1 MLLVAEDVV
10 KDPNEEEAEAKS
22 AEANEEADERPSE
35 VDPAEIAA
43 EDVSYQ
49 SGDAP
54 EEEADGDAAAAQ
66 EPDPRD
72 AQIEELTQQLLRTRA
87 DFDNFRR
94 RTRQEREEL
103 VQFATKKLLADL
115 LPVLD
120 NFDRAI
126 QALEGANEPQ
136 IKQGI
141 EMVHRQLVQV
151 LYQYGI
157 TEMEAVGAPFD
168 PALHE
173 AVMQEQ
179 VEGQEPGRVLEVLQ
193 KGYLLHGKVL
203 RPAMV
208 KVSV

>member
-1 MLLVAEDVV
+1 MLVVADDVV
-10 KDPNEEEAEAKS
+10 KEPNEEGAEA
-22 AEANEEADERPSE
+22 AAHEAAEEAVDHAPE
-35 VDPAEIAA
+35 VDPAEMA
-43 EDVSYQ
+43 EQDVSY
-49 SGDAP
+49 
-54 EEEADGDAAAAQ
+54 EAGESAAEGEATSAS

-120 NFDRAI
+120 NFDRAL
-126 QALEGANEPQ
+126 QALEGVDEPQ
-136 IKQGI
+136 MKQGI
-141 EMVHRQLVQV
+141 EMVHRQLRQV
-151 LYQYGI
+151 LHQYGV
-157 TEMEAVGAPFD
+157 TEMEALGAPFD
-168 PALHE
+168 PAQHE

-179 VEGQEPGRVLEVLQ
+179 VEGEEPGRVLEVLQ

>member
-10 KDPNEEEAEAKS
+10 KDPNEEEAAAKP
-22 AEANEEADERPSE
+22 AEADAEGDVRPSE
-35 VDPAEIAA
+35 VDPAEVA
-43 EDVSYQ
+43 EEDISYEA
-49 SGDAP
+49 GDSA
-54 EEEADGDAAAAQ
+54 EEESTSAS

-126 QALEGANEPQ
+126 QALEGVDEPQ
-136 IKQGI
+136 MKQGI
-141 EMVHRQLVQV
+141 EMVHRQLLQV
-151 LYQYGI
+151 LHQYGV
-157 TEMEAVGAPFD
+157 TEMEAVGALFD
-168 PALHE
+168 PSQHE

-179 VEGQEPGRVLEVLQ
+179 VEGQEPGRVIEVLQ

>member
-1 MLLVAEDVV
+1 MLFVADDVV
-10 KDPNEEEAEAKS
+10 KDPNEQGEAKPEEAGNDGS
-22 AEANEEADERPSE
+22 AGPGE
-35 VDPAEIAA
+35 VDPAEMA
-43 EDVSYQ
+43 EEDISF
-49 SGDAP
+49 DADSP
-54 EEEADGDAAAAQ
+54 DEEAVEAQ
-66 EPDPRD
+66 AEPDPRD

-103 VQFATKKLLADL
+103 VQFATKKLLSDL

-120 NFDRAI
+120 NFDRAM
-126 QALEGANEPQ
+126 QALEGVDEPQ
-136 IKQGI
+136 MKQGI
-141 EMVHRQLVQV
+141 DMVHRQLLQV
-151 LYQYGI
+151 LHQYGV
-157 TEMEAVGAPFD
+157 TEMDAVGAPFD
-168 PALHE
+168 PSKHE

-179 VEGQEPGRVLEVLQ
+179 VEGQDAGFVIEVLQ

>member
-1 MLLVAEDVV
+1 MLLVADDVV
-10 KDPNEEEAEAKS
+10 KDPNEGEAAESKSADAKAEAD
-22 AEANEEADERPSE
+22 ARPSDE
-35 VDPAEIAA
+35 VDPAEMAEEDLAYEPGDAA
-43 EDVSYQ
+43 EDE
-49 SGDAP
+49 AP
-54 EEEADGDAAAAQ
+54 GAS

-126 QALEGANEPQ
+126 QALEGVNEPQ
-136 IKQGI
+136 MKQGI
-141 EMVHRQLVQV
+141 EMVHRQLIQV
-151 LYQYGI
+151 MHQYGV
-157 TEMEAVGAPFD
+157 TEMDAVGAPFD
-168 PALHE
+168 PAQHE

-179 VEGQEPGRVLEVLQ
+179 VEGQEPGRVIEVLQ
-193 KGYLLHGKVL
+193 KGYLLHGRVL

>member
-1 MLLVAEDVV
+1 MLSVAEDVV

-22 AEANEEADERPSE
+22 AENAEDEARSSE
-35 VDPAEIAA
+35 VDPAEMA
-43 EDVSYQ
+43 EEDLSYEAGKS
-49 SGDAP
+49 SGDEGPSAS
-54 EEEADGDAAAAQ
+54 G
-66 EPDPRD
+66 PDPRD
-72 AQIEELTQQLLRTRA
+72 TQIEELTQQLLRTRA

-120 NFDRAI
+120 NFDRAL
-126 QALEGANEPQ
+126 QALEGVDEPQ
-136 IKQGI
+136 MKQGI
-141 EMVHRQLVQV
+141 EMVHRQLTQV
-151 LYQYGI
+151 MHQYGV
-157 TEMEAVGAPFD
+157 TEMEAAGAPFD
-168 PALHE
+168 PSQHE

-179 VEGQEPGRVLEVLQ
+179 VEGQEPGRVIEVLQ

>member
-1 MLLVAEDVV
+1 MVLVADDVV
-10 KDPNEEEAEAKS
+10 KDPNEGEEAESKS
-22 AEANEEADERPSE
+22 AEAEAEADARPSDE
-35 VDPAEIAA
+35 VDPAEMAEEDLAYEPGDAA
-43 EDVSYQ
+43 EDE
-49 SGDAP
+49 AP
-54 EEEADGDAAAAQ
+54 HAS

-126 QALEGANEPQ
+126 QALEGVNEPQ
-136 IKQGI
+136 MKQGI
-141 EMVHRQLVQV
+141 EMVHRQLIQV
-151 LYQYGI
+151 MHQYGV
-157 TEMEAVGAPFD
+157 TEMAAVGAPFD
-168 PALHE
+168 PAQHE

-179 VEGQEPGRVLEVLQ
+179 VEGQEPGRVIEVLQ
-193 KGYLLHGKVL
+193 KGYLLHGRVL

>member
-10 KDPNEEEAEAKS
+10 KDPNEEEAEPKS
-22 AEANEEADERPSE
+22 AEADAEGDARPSE
-35 VDPAEIAA
+35 DVDPAEMA
-43 EDVSYQ
+43 EEDLSYEA
-49 SGDAP
+49 GDSA
-54 EEEADGDAAAAQ
+54 EEEGASAS

-126 QALEGANEPQ
+126 QALEGVDEPQ
-136 IKQGI
+136 MKQGI
-141 EMVHRQLVQV
+141 EMVHRQLIQV
-151 LYQYGI
+151 MHQYGV
-157 TEMEAVGAPFD
+157 TEMDAVGAPFD
-168 PALHE
+168 PSQHE

-179 VEGQEPGRVLEVLQ
+179 VEGQEPGRVIEVLQ